1 MYVNFKLDPQ
11 FTVRLQKLI
20 VDHGE
25 MMAKLN
31 GFADDQMSYTDFIDN
46 FIDKQNVADASI
58 DANANV
64 KNKDIRNLIN
74 EMSKP
79 HAKLIAFNKLF
90 YELKKEYGLEVAEKW
105 LEGEYIGESYLHD
118 ASTSTFIPY
127 CYAYDL
133 ERLANEGL
141 FFIQHSFNPQ
151 PPKHLETWT
160 DFVGEF
166 VSWTSNRTSGA
177 CGLPNFLIYS
187 YYFWKK
193 DCDEGYYMKSPEYYR
208 DQEFQRIIFKLNQP
222 YLRIDQSAFT
232 NFSIFDE
239 NYLVELFGG
248 KQFPDGSY
256 MVDSINEIKEYQKAF
271 MKVLADVRAKCAMTF
286 PVMSYNLLFQNGKFV
301 DEEFAKWCCKHNM
314 QWGDSNFACFDEVT
328 SLSNCCRLKSDIKQL
343 GYFNSIGATALSV
356 GSVKVNTVNLARIAY
371 EVAKDVNVED
381 TLVKAQIT
389 YCDKLK
395 QRVELALDCLDR
407 VRHII
412 KRNVAKGL
420 LTNYDRGLIDIANQ
434 YNTVGIIGV
443 YETLEKFRLVKADE
457 FGYHYYTEEGL
468 AFAVR
473 ILSVIQ
479 STIDDWRR
487 RNAISYNINIEQIP
501 AERAA
506 AVLQKKDEHFFPTE
520 PYTLPLYG
528 NQWIPLGIKC
538 TLQEKIRITAIL
550 DKACS
555 GGAIGHFNLSAPFKE
570 FDDAWK
576 MLNYVASQG
585 CQYFAFNYKI
595 SVCRHNHSFF
605 SEFCPYCGEKKH
617 TVVQR
622 IVGFLVPY
630 ESYSKERKAETDIR
644 TYFDPILN

>member
-11 FTVRLQKLI
+11 FTTRLQSLI
-20 VDHGE
+20 VDYGE
-25 MMAKLN
+25 EMAKLN
-31 GFADDQMSYTDFIDN
+31 GFAENQMSYTDFIDN

-64 KNKDIRNLIN
+64 KQKDIRNLMM

-79 HAKLIAFNKLF
+79 HSKLIAFSKLF
-90 YELKKEYGLEVAEKW
+90 YEIKKAYGLEIAEEW
-105 LEGEYIGESYLHD
+105 LKLEYDGHLYMHD
-118 ASTSTFIPY
+118 ASTTTWLPY

-141 FFIQHSFNPQ
+141 FFINKAFNPQ

-193 DCDEGYYMKSPEYYR
+193 DCENGYYIKSPEYYR

-239 NYLVELFGG
+239 DYLVELFGG

-256 MVDSINEIKEYQKAF
+256 IVDSIDEIKEYQKAF
-271 MKVLADVRAKCAMTF
+271 MEVLAKVREQCAMTF
-286 PVMSYNLLFQNGKFV
+286 PVMTYSLLFQDGKFA
-301 DEEFAKWCCKHNM
+301 DEEFAKWCCRDNM
-314 QWGDSNFACFDEVT
+314 KWGDSNFATFSDVHA
-328 SLSNCCRLKSDIKQL
+328 LSNCCRLLSDINQL
-343 GYFNSIGATALSV
+343 GFFNSVGGTALSV
-356 GSVKVNTVNLARIAY
+356 GSVKVSTINLARLAY
-371 EVAKDVNVED
+371 EYPDDKDQYLRKLRYLVDMNLVA
-381 TLVKAQIT
+381 
-389 YCDKLK
+389 
-395 QRVELALDCLDR
+395 LDR

-412 KRNVAKGL
+412 KRNVEKGL
-420 LTNYDRGLIDIANQ
+420 LTNYDRGLINMDSQ
-434 YNTVGIIGV
+434 YNTAGIIGI
-443 YETLEKFRLVKADE
+443 YEALEKYNLVRVDE
-457 FGYHYYTEEGL
+457 FGYHYYTDEGL
-468 AFAVR
+468 DFAKV
-473 ILSVIQ
+473 ILQ
-479 STIDDWRR
+479 TIHGEIDMWR
-487 RNAISYNINIEQIP
+487 NEHNVTYKVNIEQIP

-506 AVLQKKDEHFFPTE
+506 SIFQQKDNHFYPDEK
-520 PYTLPLYG
+520 YTLPLYG

-538 TLQEKIRITAIL
+538 TIQEKIRITAPL

-555 GGAIGHFNLSAPFKE
+555 GGAISHIGLSTPFKS
-570 FDDAWK
+570 FDEAWD

-585 CQYFAFNYKI
+585 CCYFAFNYKI
-595 SVCRHNHSFF
+595 SVCEHNHSFF
-605 SEFCPYCGEKKH
+605 GETCPICGEPKY
-617 TVVQR
+617 TVVER
-622 IVGFLVPY
+622 IVGFLTPH
-630 ESYSKERKAETDIR
+630 ESWSKERKAEGALR